1 MGAICAYV
9 QSLPPDTTE
18 PLTAYRGTYF
28 QRPLLSACA
37 NQTQAACHPCSALS
51 AKKLSLGHVDKRDS
65 HWGFDVIQAGICY
78 GDQLAPKPDE
88 RRRVVA
94 V

>member
-1 MGAICAYV
+1 MTNDK
-9 QSLPPDTTE
+9 SLYE
-18 PLTAYRGTYF
+18 ISQELARF
-28 QRPLLSACA
+28 NVNL
-37 NQTQAACHPCSALS
+37 
-51 AKKLSLGHVDKRDS
+51 LGHVDKRDS

>member
-1 MGAICAYV
+1 MGSAGNGTRA
-9 QSLPPDTTE
+9 
-18 PLTAYRGTYF
+18 RG
-28 QRPLLSACA
+28 L
-37 NQTQAACHPCSALS
+37 CH
-51 AKKLSLGHVDKRDS
+51 LGHVDKRDS

>member
-1 MGAICAYV
+1 MVPIHPGH
-9 QSLPPDTTE
+9 LPCTTTKRATE
-18 PLTAYRGTYF
+18 NTA
-28 QRPLLSACA
+28 L
-37 NQTQAACHPCSALS
+37 
-51 AKKLSLGHVDKRDS
+51 AKQKADAFAPSFTTLGHVDKRDS